1 MGTLYDLLGAL
12 PGDDAEGL
20 RKAFRKAAK
29 ATHPDIDR
37 ENPEAAA
44 RFRELVRAYDILSDA
59 EQRATYDQLLTIAL
73 QPQGA
78 TAARTYEGIRKFAS
92 STMAAT
98 LISAVLVGG
107 YALLGLFSNPPVAAE
122 ILGHRTTGNSGE
134 VTATAT
140 APTDV
145 IATGEA
151 TPAVSTTMTTA
162 TGTASVFDRLEP
174 IPAIAAYHRGIKN
187 APRFAA
193 AYFDRDMVLYR
204 MGVFD
209 RPFADVSAAR
219 PITDLKRTRGAPVPP
234 RPIAGPVPLPTRRM
248 PMTAALTP

>member
-59 EQRATYDQLLTIAL
+59 EQRTTYDQLLTIAL

-78 TAARTYEGIRKFAS
+78 GAARTYEGIRKFAS

-98 LISAVLVGG
+98 FISAVLVGG

-122 ILGHRTTGNSGE
+122 MLGHRPAGSSGE
-134 VTATAT
+134 VTAIT
-140 APTDV
+140 PTGIV
-145 IATGEA
+145 AAGEA
-151 TPAVSTTMTTA
+151 TPMISATTAAA
-162 TGTASVFDRLEP
+162 TGTVSVFDRLEP
-174 IPAIAAYHRGIKN
+174 VPAFAAYNPGIKN
-187 APRFAA
+187 VPRFAA

-204 MGVFD
+204 MGAFD
-209 RPFADVSAAR
+209 RPFADVSASR
-219 PITDLKRTRGAPVPP
+219 RVTDLKRTRSAPVPP
-234 RPIAGPVPLPTRRM
+234 QRIAGPVPLPIRRM

>member
-29 ATHPDIDR
+29 AAHPDIDR

-78 TAARTYEGIRKFAS
+78 RAARTYEGIRKFAS

-107 YALLGLFSNPPVAAE
+107 YAVLGLFSNPPVAAE
-122 ILGHRTTGNSGE
+122 ILGHRPAGNSGV
-134 VTATAT
+134 VTAI

-145 IATGEA
+145 VATNGA
-151 TPAVSTTMTTA
+151 TPTVSTTMAAA

-174 IPAIAAYHRGIKN
+174 VPAFAAYNPGIKN
-187 APRFAA
+187 ARRFAA

-204 MGVFD
+204 MGSFD
-209 RPFADVSAAR
+209 RPFADVSAVR
-219 PITDLKRTRGAPVPP
+219 RVTDLKRTRSAPVPP
-234 RPIAGPVPLPTRRM
+234 RRIAGPVPLPIRRM